1 MQINTRANFEAK
13 IIRMSDLSSQIDQV
27 NTQIATGKRIISAD
41 DDPIASARVVQLHRA
56 QITDLGLE
64 RAVES
69 ASSRLSV
76 TDTTLEGVGELLVRA
91 KEIALA
97 GANATLNAADR
108 STLAADAKNL
118 AEQLLGYANRSDSD
132 GGALFGGARRQGP
145 AYAADPSGKIVWQGA
160 GSAPALAL
168 DNTLVATG
176 VEGPAAFAGIAVPGT
191 LPPSTTDAFQLL
203 GNLQIALAEP
213 NGALRNAALSLA
225 TDGIDRSI
233 GQIAD
238 TRALVGAR
246 LNRLENE
253 LTRIDAAKLQYS
265 RDLATSEGIDLAGA
279 IARLQRLTTVLS
291 ATQQSFVRV
300 TALSLWD
307 DLR

>member
-1 MQINTRANFEAK
+1 M
-13 IIRMSDLSSQIDQV
+13 
-27 NTQIATGKRIISAD
+27 
-41 DDPIASARVVQLHRA
+41 
-56 QITDLGLE
+56 
-64 RAVES
+64 
-69 ASSRLSV
+69 
-76 TDTTLEGVGELLVRA
+76 VRA
-91 KEIALA
+91 KEIALS
-97 GANATLNAADR
+97 GTNVTLNAADR

-118 AEQLLGYANRSDSD
+118 AEQLLGYANRTDSD

-145 AYAADPSGKIVWQGA
+145 AYAADTTGKIVWQGA

-191 LPPSTTDAFQLL
+191 QPQSTTDAFQLL
-203 GNLQIALAEP
+203 SDLQSALAQP
-213 NGALRNAALSLA
+213 DMLLRNTALA
-225 TDGIDRSI
+225 TVTDGIDSGI
-233 GQIAD
+233 GQVAD

-246 LNRLENE
+246 LNRLDNEN
-253 LTRIDAAKLQYS
+253 TRIDAAKLQFS
-265 RDLATSEGIDLAGA
+265 RDLETSEGIDLAGA